1 MGRTAVAAAVAALA
15 VLTAGCSSEGNG
27 TSPET
32 TSATPSFAADAPT
45 GYDPCTDVP
54 AEIMA
59 AERQESTG
67 RADADAPNGVKWRGC
82 GWVMNTGSG
91 YATSIRT
98 TNLTLSMVRDR
109 NFPETQEFAIGSR
122 QAISTRR
129 ENDDTGCWV
138 NVEMKGG
145 TLEFLIDNPKSN
157 KDTGHI
163 DSCQI
168 AKDLAVKVVPS
179 MPASA

>member
-1 MGRTAVAAAVAALA
+1 MF
-15 VLTAGCSSEGNG
+15 TAGCSSAGNTPAPES
-27 TSPET
+27 TST
-32 TSATPSFAADAPT
+32 ATSLAAEVPI
-45 GYDPCTDVP
+45 GYNPCTDVP
-54 AEIMA
+54 AAVMA

-91 YATSIRT
+91 YGVRIRT

-109 NFPETQEFAIGSR
+109 NLPDTHEFVIESR
-122 QAISTRR
+122 QAVSTRR

-157 KDTGHI
+157 KDTGQI
-163 DSCQI
+163 DACQI

-179 MPASA
+179 IPASA